1 MIIGTA
7 GHIDH
12 GKTSLVHALTGVDTD
27 RLPEEKRRGITIEL
41 GFAPL
46 ELEGV
51 GTVGIVDVP
60 GHEAFIRTMLAGAT
74 GVDLA
79 LLVVAADEGV
89 MPQTREHLAILSLLG
104 VRGGVVALAK
114 RDAVD
119 DDWAAL
125 VRDDVR
131 DVLRASPLA
140 DAPIVETSVVTG
152 AGIATLR
159 DILGQQLRALPAR
172 NRADLFRMPIDRAFT
187 VKGTGTVVTGTVWSG
202 RVSVDTPLRLFPGD
216 RAVRARGVQR
226 HGTATTELLPG
237 TRGAIALAAM
247 ALDDVSRGGVLVED
261 RGWVPS
267 RVLRADVALLED
279 EARPLRPREWVRLHL
294 GTTEVGARVVVA
306 GGALASGETRG
317 ARLVLDA
324 PVVSRAGDRFVLR
337 VASESR
343 TVGGGIV
350 TDPAPQHRRPRPWP
364 VHRSVGERLRLLV
377 QEGGEHGLAVAA
389 LPVRL
394 GVAPDEVAPLLAASS
409 DWLVEASGRLFDLA
423 LIESLGTR
431 MLQGVRDYH
440 AAQALDAW
448 MPLAT
453 LRAAVVSDEGA
464 FDVALADVVR
474 SRRLEAGQGGVRSPG
489 WAPVLND
496 AQARERE
503 WLVARL
509 RESGSEPPAVS
520 ELKSE
525 RNGNDPLPL
534 LRILERERLVVQV
547 EPDRFYWGEALDG
560 LVGRLRAGMESG
572 KAYGPAELREFLGT
586 SRKYLIPL
594 LEYCDRQRITERRSE
609 GRVLAR

>member
-12 GKTSLVHALTGVDTD
+12 GKTALVHALTGVDTD

-46 ELEGV
+46 ELDGV

-104 VRGGVVALAK
+104 VRGGVVALTK

-119 DDWAAL
+119 DEWAEL
-125 VRDDVR
+125 VREDVR
-131 DVLRASPLA
+131 ETLRGTLLA
-140 DAPIVETSVVTG
+140 DAPVIETSVVSG
-152 AGIATLR
+152 VGIETLR
-159 DILGQQLRALPAR
+159 QLLGRQLHALPTRDAH
-172 NRADLFRMPIDRAFT
+172 DLFRMPIDRAFT

-202 RVSVDTPLRLFPGD
+202 RVSADTPLTLYPVD
-216 RAVRARGVQR
+216 RAVRVRGVQR
-226 HGTATTELLPG
+226 HGAAATELLPG
-237 TRGAIALAAM
+237 TRGAIALAGV
-247 ALDDVSRGGVLVED
+247 ALDEVSRGGVLVED
-261 RGWVPS
+261 GGWVPS

-279 EARPLRPREWVRLHL
+279 GERSLRPREWVRLHL

-306 GGALASGETRG
+306 GGALVAGERRG

-324 PVVSRAGDRFVLR
+324 PIVARAGDRFVLR

-343 TVGGGIV
+343 TIGGGIV
-350 TDPAPQHRRPRPWP
+350 TDPSPAHRRPRPWAAGLG
-364 VHRSVGERLRLLV
+364 VGERLRLLV
-377 QEGGEHGLAVAA
+377 QEGGERGLAAPA
-389 LPVRL
+389 IPIRL
-394 GVAPDEVAPLLAASS
+394 GIAPREVAPLLVSSS
-409 DWLVEASGRLFDLA
+409 DWLVEASGRLFERDILA
-423 LIESLGTR
+423 SVGAR
-431 MLQGVRDYH
+431 MMQQVRDFH
-440 AAQALDAW
+440 ATHPLEEW
-448 MPLAT
+448 MPMAT
-453 LRAAVVSDEGA
+453 LRASVVTDQEA
-464 FDVALADVVR
+464 FDVALAGVLRDGGLE
-474 SRRLEAGQGGVRSPG
+474 SRQGGVRCPG
-489 WAPVLND
+489 WVPVLDD
-496 AQARERE
+496 ALVRERE
-503 WLVARL
+503 WLVSRL
-509 RESGSEPPAVS
+509 RASGGEPPSVS
-520 ELKSE
+520 DLRSE
-525 RNGNDPLPL
+525 RGGNDPIPL

-547 EPDRFYWGEALDG
+547 EPDRFYWAEALDG
-560 LVGRLRAGMESG
+560 LVERLRRGMEPG
-572 KAYGPAELREFLGT
+572 KVYGPAELREFLGT